1 MKTRLVPRP
10 RYMAWLQRWKDR
22 QVIKVVTGM
31 RRSGKS
37 CIFELFR
44 GELRSQGVPDT
55 NIQSI
60 NFESLDEEYPTTAR
74 ELYRYIVQ
82 RLGPGINYVFLD
94 EVQHVEEFERAVDG
108 LALRE
113 DVDLYITGSNAY
125 LLSSNLATLLTGR
138 YVELRMLPFSFA
150 EYLSARAD
158 ESNPDTEFNRYITYG
173 GMPFAAQLDDE
184 RSILDYLGGVFST
197 IVLED
202 VARRHPRIDMRS
214 FTDTAA
220 FLADNVGNVTS
231 RKRIAAGLSSAG
243 AKANPSTVGNY
254 LDILLENYLLFKAER
269 YDLRGREYLATLE
282 KYYLG
287 DLGFRF
293 WLLGKTQ
300 GDVGHRIENAVYLEL
315 LRRYRSVSIGKVGT
329 AEVDFVATGD
339 SGPEYFQVAQT
350 VLPDETRDREF
361 RPLRSLEDNYPKTVL
376 SLDRVGVGDYDGIRQ
391 ENIVDWMLGTHQAY
405 K

>member
-82 RLGPGINYVFLD
+82 RLEPGINYVFLD
-94 EVQHVEEFERAVDG
+94 EVQHVEGFERAVDG

-202 VARRHPRIDMRS
+202 VARRHPRIDMRQRFWQTTS
-214 FTDTAA
+214 A
-220 FLADNVGNVTS
+220 TS
-231 RKRIAAGLSSAG
+231 RLASASLRDSPPPGQRQTRPQSATTLTYFWKTTCCSRRSAMTYEDANTWRRSRSTTWATLAFASGCLVRPRATLAIASRTPFTSSCCDAIVACPS
-243 AKANPSTVGNY
+243 AKWELPRWTSSRRAILDPSTS
-254 LDILLENYLLFKAER
+254 K
-269 YDLRGREYLATLE
+269 
-282 KYYLG
+282 
-287 DLGFRF
+287 
-293 WLLGKTQ
+293 
-300 GDVGHRIENAVYLEL
+300 
-315 LRRYRSVSIGKVGT
+315 
-329 AEVDFVATGD
+329 
-339 SGPEYFQVAQT
+339 
-350 VLPDETRDREF
+350 
-361 RPLRSLEDNYPKTVL
+361 
-376 SLDRVGVGDYDGIRQ
+376 
-391 ENIVDWMLGTHQAY
+391 
-405 K
+405 